1 MKQYI
6 ANKSPIYYGWI
17 ILLISTSM
25 SAVRPVMAVATL
37 SVFIT
42 PMSDELNWSR
52 TAFSGAVS
60 IGGFVGAFASP
71 IIGKGIDRYGTS
83 LVMAFSSL
91 IVAVSAIA
99 ISQIQSIVYFY
110 VFYICGRAMFAG
122 PLMLAPAVAVSNWF
136 VTKRAITLA
145 ILQVSQG
152 LGLAIIPIIAKSIIV
167 SQDWPSAWIFLGI
180 MVLIIGVIPPG
191 ALMVRKPE
199 DVGLMPDNITSSSK
213 SDDSPETSYTLKEA
227 LRTHTMWFLMIF
239 AGFGFMVQAG
249 ISLHQAPYYH
259 DQGIPYSQAA
269 SIVSIFA
276 LSSATGGFLFPLFT
290 TRFSARIMA
299 TLSSL
304 FMTIGVIIMIQADT
318 FYLGVISALVF
329 GNGLGGMS
337 TLINVLWADYY
348 GRESLGVIRGVSLP
362 VQTGGQAIGPIASGV
377 LYDLTGDYFISL
389 IYFILINING
399 NIYFRFRNRRFK
411 PLSCR
416 NN

>member
-99 ISQIQSIVYFY
+99 ISQIESIVYFY

-152 LGLAIIPIIAKSIIV
+152 LGLAIIPFIAKSIIV

-377 LYDLTGDYFISL
+377 LYDFTGDYFISL
-389 IYFILINING
+389 IYSLVVISLATVFV
-399 NIYFRFRNRRFK
+399 FVSK
-411 PLSCR
+411 PPKKQNL
-416 NN
+416 

>member
-71 IIGKGIDRYGTS
+71 IIGKGIYRYGTS

-99 ISQIQSIVYFY
+99 ISQIESIVYFY

-152 LGLAIIPIIAKSIIV
+152 LGLAIIPFIAKSIIV

-199 DVGLMPDNITSSSK
+199 DVGLMPDNITNSSK
-213 SDDSPETSYTLKEA
+213 SDDSAETSYTLKEA

-389 IYFILINING
+389 IYFLVVISLATV
-399 NIYFRFRNRRFK
+399 FVFVSK
-411 PLSCR
+411 PPKKQNL
-416 NN
+416 

>member
-99 ISQIQSIVYFY
+99 ISQIESIVYFY

-152 LGLAIIPIIAKSIIV
+152 LGLAIIPFIAKSIIV

-213 SDDSPETSYTLKEA
+213 SDDSAETSYTLKEA

-389 IYFILINING
+389 IYFLVVISLATVFVFIS
-399 NIYFRFRNRRFK
+399 K
-411 PLSCR
+411 PPKKQNL
-416 NN
+416 

>member
-60 IGGFVGAFASP
+60 IGGFVGAFVSP
-71 IIGKGIDRYGTS
+71 IIGKSIDRYGTS
-83 LVMAFSSL
+83 LIMAFSSL
-91 IVAVSAIA
+91 IVAISAIA
-99 ISQIQSIVYFY
+99 ISQVESIVYFY

-152 LGLAIIPIIAKSIIV
+152 LGLAIIPFIAKSIIV
-167 SQDWPSAWIFLGI
+167 SQDWPTAWIFLGI

-199 DVGLMPDNITSSSK
+199 DVGLMPDNNSSSSK
-213 SDDSPETSYTLKEA
+213 SDISDQTSYTLKEA

-299 TLSSL
+299 TFSSL

-377 LYDLTGDYFISL
+377 LYDFTGDYFISL
-389 IYFILINING
+389 IYFLVVISLATV
-399 NIYFRFRNRRFK
+399 FVFVSK
-411 PLSCR
+411 PPKKQNL
-416 NN
+416 

>member
-60 IGGFVGAFASP
+60 IGGFVGAFVSP

-83 LVMAFSSL
+83 LVMALSSL
-91 IVAVSAIA
+91 IVAISAIA
-99 ISQIQSIVYFY
+99 ISQVESIVYFY

-136 VTKRAITLA
+136 VSKRAITLA

-152 LGLAIIPIIAKSIIV
+152 LGLALIPFIAKSIIV
-167 SQDWPSAWIFLGI
+167 SENWPSAWIFLGI

-191 ALMVRKPE
+191 ILMVRKPE
-199 DVGLMPDNITSSSK
+199 DIGLMPDNNKKSSITESTS
-213 SDDSPETSYTLKEA
+213 EASYTLKEA
-227 LRTHTMWFLMIF
+227 LKTHTMWFLMIF

-249 ISLHQAPYYH
+249 VSLHQAPYYH

-290 TRFSARIMA
+290 TRFSARIM
-299 TLSSL
+299 TTISTL
-304 FMTIGVIIMIQADT
+304 FMTLGVIIMIQADS
-318 FYLGVISALVF
+318 FYLGIISALVF

-337 TLINVLWADYY
+337 TLVNVLWADYY

-362 VQTGGQAIGPIASGV
+362 VQTGGQAIGPIASGL
-377 LYDLTGDYFISL
+377 LYDYTGDYFMSLVFFLIIISL
-389 IYFILINING
+389 AALFVFIS
-399 NIYFRFRNRRFK
+399 K
-411 PLSCR
+411 PPTSSSS
-416 NN
+416 

>member
-99 ISQIQSIVYFY
+99 ISQVESIVYFY

-152 LGLAIIPIIAKSIIV
+152 LGLAIIPFIAKSIIV
-167 SQDWPSAWIFLGI
+167 SQDWPTAWIFLGI

-199 DVGLMPDNITSSSK
+199 DVGLMPDNNSSSSK
-213 SDDSPETSYTLKEA
+213 SDISDQTSYTLKEA

-249 ISLHQAPYYH
+249 VSLHQAPYYH

-299 TLSSL
+299 TFSSL

-318 FYLGVISALVF
+318 FYLGIISALVF

-377 LYDLTGDYFISL
+377 LYDFTGDYFISL
-389 IYFILINING
+389 IYFLVVISLATV
-399 NIYFRFRNRRFK
+399 FVFVSK
-411 PLSCR
+411 PPKKQNL
-416 NN
+416 

>member
-99 ISQIQSIVYFY
+99 ISQIESIVYFY

-152 LGLAIIPIIAKSIIV
+152 LGLAIIPFIAKSIIV

-213 SDDSPETSYTLKEA
+213 SDASAETSSTLKEA

-389 IYFILINING
+389 IYFLVVISLATV
-399 NIYFRFRNRRFK
+399 FVFVSK
-411 PLSCR
+411 PPKKQNL
-416 NN
+416 

>member
-99 ISQIQSIVYFY
+99 ISQIESIVYFY

-152 LGLAIIPIIAKSIIV
+152 LGLAIIPFIAKSIIV

-348 GRESLGVIRGVSLP
+348 GRESLGVIRGLSLP

-389 IYFILINING
+389 IYFLVVISLATV
-399 NIYFRFRNRRFK
+399 FVFVSK
-411 PLSCR
+411 PPKKQNL
-416 NN
+416 

>member
-99 ISQIQSIVYFY
+99 ISQIESIVYFY

-152 LGLAIIPIIAKSIIV
+152 LGLAIIPFIAKSIIV

-304 FMTIGVIIMIQADT
+304 FLTIGVIIMIQADT

-389 IYFILINING
+389 IYFLVVISLATV
-399 NIYFRFRNRRFK
+399 FVFVSK
-411 PLSCR
+411 PPKKQNL
-416 NN
+416 

>member
-99 ISQIQSIVYFY
+99 ISQIESIVYFY

-152 LGLAIIPIIAKSIIV
+152 LGLAIIPFIAKSIIV

-389 IYFILINING
+389 IYFLVVISLATV
-399 NIYFRFRNRRFK
+399 FVFVSK
-411 PLSCR
+411 PPKKQNL
-416 NN
+416 

>member
-91 IVAVSAIA
+91 IVAGSAIA
-99 ISQIQSIVYFY
+99 ISQIESIVYFY

-152 LGLAIIPIIAKSIIV
+152 LGLAIIPFIAKSIIV

-199 DVGLMPDNITSSSK
+199 DVGLMPDNITNSSK
-213 SDDSPETSYTLKEA
+213 SDDSAETSYTLKEA

-389 IYFILINING
+389 IYFLVVISLATV
-399 NIYFRFRNRRFK
+399 FVFVSK
-411 PLSCR
+411 PPKKQNL
-416 NN
+416 

>member
-1 MKQYI
+1 
-6 ANKSPIYYGWI
+6 
-17 ILLISTSM
+17 
-25 SAVRPVMAVATL
+25 
-37 SVFIT
+37 
-42 PMSDELNWSR
+42 
-52 TAFSGAVS
+52 
-60 IGGFVGAFASP
+60 
-71 IIGKGIDRYGTS
+71 
-83 LVMAFSSL
+83 
-91 IVAVSAIA
+91 
-99 ISQIQSIVYFY
+99 
-110 VFYICGRAMFAG
+110 
-122 PLMLAPAVAVSNWF
+122 
-136 VTKRAITLA
+136 
-145 ILQVSQG
+145 
-152 LGLAIIPIIAKSIIV
+152 
-167 SQDWPSAWIFLGI
+167 

-213 SDDSPETSYTLKEA
+213 SDDSAETSYTLKEA

-290 TRFSARIMA
+290 ARFSARIMA
-299 TLSSL
+299 TFSSL

-389 IYFILINING
+389 IYFLVVSVFEKMLNLYLSRHYYSIVSSLISLNL
-399 NIYFRFRNRRFK
+399 FFK
-411 PLSCR
+411 KSL
-416 NN
+416 

>member
-99 ISQIQSIVYFY
+99 ISQIESIVYFY

-152 LGLAIIPIIAKSIIV
+152 LGLAIIPFIAKSIIV

-213 SDDSPETSYTLKEA
+213 SDDSAETSYTLKEA

-304 FMTIGVIIMIQADT
+304 FMTTGVIIMIQADT

-389 IYFILINING
+389 IYFLVVISLATV
-399 NIYFRFRNRRFK
+399 FVFVSK
-411 PLSCR
+411 PPKKQNL
-416 NN
+416 

>member
-99 ISQIQSIVYFY
+99 ISQIESIVYFY

-152 LGLAIIPIIAKSIIV
+152 LGLAIIPFIAKSIIV

-213 SDDSPETSYTLKEA
+213 SDDSAETSYTLKEA

-259 DQGIPYSQAA
+259 DQGNPYSQAA

-389 IYFILINING
+389 IYFLVVISLATV
-399 NIYFRFRNRRFK
+399 FVFVSK
-411 PLSCR
+411 PPKKQNL
-416 NN
+416 

>member
-99 ISQIQSIVYFY
+99 ISQIESIVYFY

-152 LGLAIIPIIAKSIIV
+152 LGLAIIPFIAKSIIV

-199 DVGLMPDNITSSSK
+199 DVGLMPDNITNSSK
-213 SDDSPETSYTLKEA
+213 SDDSAETSYTLKEA

-389 IYFILINING
+389 IYFLVVISLATV
-399 NIYFRFRNRRFK
+399 FVFVSK
-411 PLSCR
+411 PPKKQNL
-416 NN
+416 

>member
-91 IVAVSAIA
+91 IVAISAIA
-99 ISQIQSIVYFY
+99 ISQVESIVYFY

-152 LGLAIIPIIAKSIIV
+152 LGLAIIPFIAKSIIV
-167 SQDWPSAWIFLGI
+167 SQDWPTAWIFLGI

-199 DVGLMPDNITSSSK
+199 DVGLMPDNNSSSSK
-213 SDDSPETSYTLKEA
+213 SDISDQTSYTLKEA

-299 TLSSL
+299 TFSSL

-318 FYLGVISALVF
+318 FYLGIISALVF

-377 LYDLTGDYFISL
+377 LYDFTGDYFISL
-389 IYFILINING
+389 IYFVVVISLATV
-399 NIYFRFRNRRFK
+399 FVFVSK
-411 PLSCR
+411 PPKKQNL
-416 NN
+416 

>member
-99 ISQIQSIVYFY
+99 ISQIESIVYFY

-152 LGLAIIPIIAKSIIV
+152 LGLAIIPFIAKSIIV
-167 SQDWPSAWIFLGI
+167 SQDWPSAWVFLGI

-389 IYFILINING
+389 IYFLVVISLATV
-399 NIYFRFRNRRFK
+399 FVFVSK
-411 PLSCR
+411 PPKKQNL
-416 NN
+416 

>member
-1 MKQYI
+1 
-6 ANKSPIYYGWI
+6 
-17 ILLISTSM
+17 M

-99 ISQIQSIVYFY
+99 ISQIESIVYFY

-152 LGLAIIPIIAKSIIV
+152 LGLAIIPFIAKSIIV

-213 SDDSPETSYTLKEA
+213 SDDSAETSYTLKEA

-389 IYFILINING
+389 IYFLVVISLATVFVFIS
-399 NIYFRFRNRRFK
+399 K
-411 PLSCR
+411 PPKKQNL
-416 NN
+416 